1 MKTELKYIEMKSG
14 FSHDGPAW
22 IGLVSFSKSG
32 KTLYFDGKAFQRI
45 GSDRM
50 SGNFYDIQ
58 SGDEYWISGVK
69 KNQSDRH
76 VFGNG
81 KIYVEKR
88 VLVYYLKTINQ
99 VELNSKKYEMVE
111 VDVVVPISNIH
122 EMENQ
127 VDKFGKQNEIDEN
140 RRLLNPSEFTDVE
153 LEYFINYF
161 DENAK
166 NGRFLKGRKNSRLK
180 RDELI
185 IEQKSRKQKEA
196 LKSFSN
202 E

>member
-1 MKTELKYIEMKSG
+1 MKTELKYIELKSG

-50 SGNFYDIQ
+50 SGNYYEIQ

-76 VFGNG
+76 VYGNG

-88 VLVYYLKTINQ
+88 ALADYLKIINQ
-99 VELNSKKYEMVE
+99 TQLNSKKNELVE
-111 VDVVVPISNIH
+111 VDEVVPISKIH

-127 VDKFGKQNEIDEN
+127 VDKYEKQMEVDED
-140 RRLLNPSEFTDVE
+140 RRLLNPREFTDAE

-161 DENAK
+161 DEDAK
-166 NGRFLKGRKNSRLK
+166 NGRFLKGRKFSRLK

-185 IEQKSRKQKEA
+185 NEEKLRREKEA
-196 LKSFSN
+196 
-202 E
+202 

>member
-1 MKTELKYIEMKSG
+1 MKTELKYIELKSG
-14 FSHDGPAW
+14 FSHYGPAW

-50 SGNFYDIQ
+50 RGNYYEIQ

-76 VFGNG
+76 VYGNG
-81 KIYVEKR
+81 KTFVEKR
-88 VLVYYLKTINQ
+88 VLSDYLKIINQ
-99 VELNSKKYEMVE
+99 EQLNSKKYEIVE
-111 VDVVVPISNIH
+111 VDEVVPITIIH

-127 VDKFGKQNEIDEN
+127 VDKFGKQIEVDVD
-140 RRLLNPSEFTDVE
+140 RRLLKPSEFTDAE
-153 LEYFINYF
+153 LEFFINYF
-161 DENAK
+161 DDDAK
-166 NGRFLKGRKNSRLK
+166 NGRFLKGRKSSRLK

-185 IEQKSRKQKEA
+185 IEQEMRKEKEDA
-196 LKSFSN
+196 NSENLK
-202 E
+202 

>member
-1 MKTELKYIEMKSG
+1 MKTELKYIELKSG

-50 SGNFYDIQ
+50 MGNFYEIQ

-76 VFGNG
+76 IYGNG
-81 KIYVEKR
+81 KIYVERR
-88 VLVYYLKTINQ
+88 VLSDYLKIINQ
-99 VELNSKKYEMVE
+99 AQLNSKKYEIVE
-111 VDVVVPISNIH
+111 VDEVVPISKIH

-127 VDKFGKQNEIDEN
+127 LDKFGNQIEVDVD
-140 RRLLNPSEFTDVE
+140 RRLLNPHEFTDAE
-153 LEYFINYF
+153 LEFFINYF
-161 DENAK
+161 DGNAK
-166 NGRFLKGRKNSRLK
+166 NGKFLKGRKFSRLK

-185 IEQKSRKQKEA
+185 IEQVLRREKEA
-196 LKSFSN
+196 EL
-202 E
+202 

>member
-1 MKTELKYIEMKSG
+1 MKTELKYIELKSG

-32 KTLYFDGKAFQRI
+32 KTVYFDGKAFQRI

-50 SGNFYDIQ
+50 MGNFYEIQ

-76 VFGNG
+76 IYGNG
-81 KIYVEKR
+81 KIYVERR
-88 VLVYYLKTINQ
+88 VLSDYLKIINQ
-99 VELNSKKYEMVE
+99 AQLNSKKYEIVE
-111 VDVVVPISNIH
+111 VDEVVPISKIH

-127 VDKFGKQNEIDEN
+127 LDKFGNQIEVDVD
-140 RRLLNPSEFTDVE
+140 RRLLNPHEFTDAE
-153 LEYFINYF
+153 LEFFINYF
-161 DENAK
+161 DGNAK
-166 NGRFLKGRKNSRLK
+166 NGKFLKGRKFSRLK

-185 IEQKSRKQKEA
+185 IEQVLRREKEA
-196 LKSFSN
+196 EL
-202 E
+202 